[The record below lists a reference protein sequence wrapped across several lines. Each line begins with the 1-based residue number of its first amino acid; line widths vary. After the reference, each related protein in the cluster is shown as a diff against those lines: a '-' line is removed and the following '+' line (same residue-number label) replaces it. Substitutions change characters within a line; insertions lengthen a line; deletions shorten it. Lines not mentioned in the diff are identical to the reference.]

1 MKRFFSFFFRALII
15 AGALVLLGTFIFT
28 LSIGILNVG
37 NVAGA
42 ALCVWL
48 ILVCIKPLHLAI
60 KRGFRRFFLT
70 RLVYRIV
77 SAAFIILLCY
87 GAIATAAII
96 GASLIPPK
104 ENSTAV
110 VLGAQ
115 VRPTGEPSTILR
127 GRINAAENYL
137 IKNNGSSAILS
148 GGKGTDEVKSE
159 AQCMYDNLTA
169 AGIEPSRILRE
180 DQANNTEE
188 NIRFSFDIIKQNR
201 LNQDVA
207 IVTDSYHQ
215 LRARIIA
222 HKTDK
227 SVRVSAVNTHNNYI
241 GLSAYPT
248 YFVRE
253 WLAIPVE
260 LLK

>member
-1 MKRFFSFFFRALII
+1 MIKMTLRILLTVIPCVFLVWFIAPMAFGVRNIGNALGIAICAAVIFRFGF
-15 AGALVLLGTFIFT
+15 AGVYDKLKLMMCSHTATTVLL
-28 LSIGILNVG
+28 
-37 NVAGA
+37 
-42 ALCVWL
+42 
-48 ILVCIKPLHLAI
+48 
-60 KRGFRRFFLT
+60 
-70 RLVYRIV
+70 RIV
-77 SAAFIILLCY
+77 QIAASAFIVY
-87 GAIATAAII
+87 AII
-96 GASLIPPK
+96 VSGFMVYAMNVRPSSN
-104 ENSTAV
+104 ETAV

-115 VRPTGEPSTILR
+115 VKPWGASTLLMQ
-127 GRINAAENYL
+127 RINAAEQYL
-137 IKNNGSSAILS
+137 TQKPSSKAVVT
-148 GGKGTDEVKSE
+148 GGQGADEPMSE
-159 AQCMYDNLTA
+159 AQCMYDNLTV

-180 DQANNTEE
+180 DQAKNTEE

-201 LNQDVA
+201 LNQDVV

>member
-1 MKRFFSFFFRALII
+1 MMKMTLRILLTVIACVFLVWFIAPMAFGVRNIGNALGIAICAAVIFRFGF
-15 AGALVLLGTFIFT
+15 AGVYDKLKLMMCSHTATTVLL
-28 LSIGILNVG
+28 
-37 NVAGA
+37 
-42 ALCVWL
+42 
-48 ILVCIKPLHLAI
+48 
-60 KRGFRRFFLT
+60 
-70 RLVYRIV
+70 RIV
-77 SAAFIILLCY
+77 QIAASAFIVY
-87 GAIATAAII
+87 AII
-96 GASLIPPK
+96 VSGFMVYAMNVRPSSN
-104 ENSTAV
+104 ETAV

-115 VRPTGEPSTILR
+115 VKPWGASTLLMQ
-127 GRINAAENYL
+127 RINAAEQYL
-137 IKNNGSSAILS
+137 TQKPSSKAVVT
-148 GGKGTDEVKSE
+148 GGQGADEPMSE
-159 AQCMYDNLTA
+159 AQCMYDNL
-169 AGIEPSRILRE
+169 RE
-180 DQANNTEE
+180 DQAKNTEE

>member
-1 MKRFFSFFFRALII
+1 MIYAM
-15 AGALVLLGTFIFT
+15 
-28 LSIGILNVG
+28 NVRPSS
-37 NVAGA
+37 N
-42 ALCVWL
+42 
-48 ILVCIKPLHLAI
+48 
-60 KRGFRRFFLT
+60 
-70 RLVYRIV
+70 
-77 SAAFIILLCY
+77 
-87 GAIATAAII
+87 
-96 GASLIPPK
+96 
-104 ENSTAV
+104 ETAV

-115 VRPTGEPSTILR
+115 VKPWGASTLLMQ
-127 GRINAAENYL
+127 RINAAEQYL
-137 IKNNGSSAILS
+137 TQKPSSKAVVT
-148 GGKGTDEVKSE
+148 GGQGADEPMSE

-180 DQANNTEE
+180 DQAKNTEE

-222 HKTDK
+222 HKTEK